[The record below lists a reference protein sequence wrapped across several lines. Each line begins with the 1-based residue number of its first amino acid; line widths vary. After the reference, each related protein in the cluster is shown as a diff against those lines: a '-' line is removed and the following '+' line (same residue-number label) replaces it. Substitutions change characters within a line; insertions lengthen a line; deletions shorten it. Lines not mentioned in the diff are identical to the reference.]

1 MVNNSDIIDII
12 RLYRN
17 FVKYNTL
24 SDRDIAK
31 QIIPSLSLNQFNI
44 FKYPTT
50 GVVYAFTNWAYL
62 NKDVEERFKK
72 TGVLE
77 NLDWNSGD
85 ICWHIETINTAP
97 NKLKEIYTKTAEKLS
112 KDINDNNKYVYWLR
126 MNNSGKG
133 IKRYNKIKV
142 STGIRKFIKGK

>member
-85 ICWHIETINTAP
+85 ICWHIETVNTALDKI
-97 NKLKEIYTKTAEKLS
+97 NKIYKYTATRLADDIG
-112 KDINDNNKYVYWLR
+112 KDKYCHWIR
-126 MNNSGKG
+126 MNKSGRG
-133 IKRYNKIKV
+133 IKRVNKMKIE
-142 STGIRKFIKGK
+142 TGLRKFN

>member
-50 GVVYAFTNWAYL
+50 NVAYAFTNWAYL
-62 NKDVEERFKK
+62 NKDVEERFFK
-72 TGVLE
+72 
-77 NLDWNSGD
+77 NRS
-85 ICWHIETINTAP
+85 
-97 NKLKEIYTKTAEKLS
+97 S
-112 KDINDNNKYVYWLR
+112 
-126 MNNSGKG
+126 
-133 IKRYNKIKV
+133 
-142 STGIRKFIKGK
+142 RKFRLE